1 MLQEKFLQKFKHE
14 VIFLYFEQLLVL
26 KIIEVPENK
35 KQKIYINSSYLF
47 YKFSNIQV
55 QFFKNFIF
63 LKILSSFFYLVS
75 ARISYVDNWEKLK
88 VSIN

>member
-14 VIFLYFEQLLVL
+14 VIFLYLEQLIVL

-35 KQKIYINSSYLF
+35 KQKISINSSYLF

-55 QFFKNFIF
+55 
-63 LKILSSFFYLVS
+63 
-75 ARISYVDNWEKLK
+75 
-88 VSIN
+88 